1 MSETGLTVN
10 ERMELDR
17 LGKELRAERRQAE
30 FDEARR
36 KVERRQEF
44 WESVLSMAGG
54 IAILLAGIGLF
65 RWAVWSVE
73 RAVDESWQQFPIDMG
88 IGFVAGGVLGVILSI
103 AGCWWQRWHQTGNAW
118 QILGVVIPKVSV
130 LQSAPTIAIW
140 LMLMVANQANGAPW
154 APYETSFGICA
165 GLLEASLL
173 LMMEQTLVLTLI
185 PNEEKLYHKNLSAN
199 HH

>member
-17 LGKELRAERRQAE
+17 LVKELRAERRQAE

-65 RWAVWSVE
+65 RWAAWSVE
-73 RAVDESWQQFPIDMG
+73 RAVDESWQQLPIDMG
-88 IGFVAGGVLGVILSI
+88 IGFVAGGILGVILSV
-103 AGCWWQRWHQTGNAW
+103 AGCWWQR
-118 QILGVVIPKVSV
+118 
-130 LQSAPTIAIW
+130 
-140 LMLMVANQANGAPW
+140 
-154 APYETSFGICA
+154 
-165 GLLEASLL
+165 
-173 LMMEQTLVLTLI
+173 
-185 PNEEKLYHKNLSAN
+185 
-199 HH
+199 